1 MISRRNI
8 EELFTRE
15 LVHCLPHLS
24 VDCVVFGFHNED
36 LKLLLHKW
44 KHLNRWS
51 LPAGYIRRR
60 ESLDAAAERILRER
74 TGLRRILLKQFHT
87 FGDLNRKESML
98 RELYTTLGIDVPRDA
113 WTIHRVISIGYYA
126 LVDFRKVRPKVDYV
140 SDACSW
146 HPIHDRPA
154 LAFDHDKIVE
164 LALAALQQSLHS
176 PTAGATLLPE
186 RFTMSELRHLHE
198 AILGRSLDRRN
209 FQKRMLERG
218 GLNRLPERRTGGAY
232 RAPFLYRFAPRRPT
246 SGS

>member
-8 EELFTRE
+8 EGLFTRE
-15 LVHCLPHLS
+15 LVQCLPHLS

-51 LPAGYIRRR
+51 LPAGYVRRR

-98 RELYTTLGIDVPRDA
+98 RELYTTLRIDVPRDA
-113 WTIHRVISIGYYA
+113 WTIHRVISVGYYA

-146 HPIHDRPA
+146 HPIHDRPP

-176 PTAGATLLPE
+176 PAAGATLLPA

-218 GLNRLPERRTGGAY
+218 ELHRLPERRTGGAH

-246 SGS
+246 TVT